1 MSLKT
6 NLRRL
11 RLKVNPSAKAFADQ
25 IGINYTKYLSYENGV
40 WPNEKTLVAIADGL
54 HVSVDSLLGHS
65 VKKYDE
71 YKEIVEDITTD
82 DGTVY
87 RVTEEAPSGGSS
99 SVVVHICDKDSG
111 EERSRISFSSKN
123 EFIFFM
129 RRLVQV
135 NERSSRIVL
144 NQLII
149 DLLQIKQE
157 EKEV

>member
-1 MSLKT
+1 MSLKG

-11 RLKVNPSAKAFADQ
+11 RLKVNPSAKAFADE

-40 WPNEKTLVAIADGL
+40 WPNENTLIAIADAL
-54 HVSVDSLLGHS
+54 HVSVDRLLGHS
-65 VKKYDE
+65 IRRYDE
-71 YKEIVEDITTD
+71 YKEIVEDITTE

-87 RVTEEAPSGGSS
+87 RVTEGSPSNASS
-99 SVVVHICDKDSG
+99 PVVVHICDKDSK
-111 EERSRISFSSKN
+111 EEFSSVSFSSKN
-123 EFIFFM
+123 EFVHFIK
-129 RRLVQV
+129 RLVQV

>member
-6 NLRRL
+6 NLRKL
-11 RLKVNPSAKAFADQ
+11 RLKVNPSAKAFADE

-40 WPNEKTLVAIADGL
+40 WPNEKTLIALANAL

-65 VKKYDE
+65 IRNYDKYKK
-71 YKEIVEDITTD
+71 IVQDITTE

-87 RVTEEAPSGGSS
+87 RVTETSPSRASS
-99 SVVVHICDKDSG
+99 SVIVHIRNKDSG
-111 EERSRISFSSKN
+111 EELSRVSFSSKK
-123 EFIFFM
+123 EFIAFIQ
-129 RRLVQV
+129 RLEQI
-135 NERSSRIVL
+135 NERSSRIML